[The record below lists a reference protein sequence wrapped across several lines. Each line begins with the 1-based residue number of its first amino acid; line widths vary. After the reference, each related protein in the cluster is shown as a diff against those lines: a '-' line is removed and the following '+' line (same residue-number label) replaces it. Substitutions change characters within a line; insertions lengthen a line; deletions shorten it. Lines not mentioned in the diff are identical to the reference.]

1 MKYGTRSNGLYH
13 SGIRFESNRKHVVRS
28 RRSESRFPHW
38 RGVFMIALLCTLA
51 ACGDGDSGTAANVEA
66 AAIGGLIIAM
76 AAVASSS
83 ATYTTTA
90 TVFVRC
96 M

>member
-51 ACGDGDSGTAANVEA
+51 ACGDGDSGTAANVA
-66 AAIGGLIIAM
+66 AAR
-76 AAVASSS
+76 AAAPGSASTPVLHCAS
-83 ATYTTTA
+83 T
-90 TVFVRC
+90 C
-96 M
+96 H